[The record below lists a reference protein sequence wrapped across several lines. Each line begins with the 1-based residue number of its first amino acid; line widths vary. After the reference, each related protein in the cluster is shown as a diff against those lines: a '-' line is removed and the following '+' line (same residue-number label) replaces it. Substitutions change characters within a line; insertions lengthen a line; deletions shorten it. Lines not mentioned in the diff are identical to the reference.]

1 MQTSSHIFFFNIKFE
16 YSFIDLLYKHG
27 LSSISL
33 ISLTL
38 LIATS
43 PGNSGDIS
51 PGGICISSRLSVQR
65 DVRRVTTA
73 NSTEQL
79 REGRADIDSTIVRDR
94 KFSCLA
100 AREVDSPRCKH
111 VQIYVKVKKCFI

>member
-1 MQTSSHIFFFNIKFE
+1 MHTSSHIFFFNIKLE
-16 YSFIDLLYKHG
+16 YSFTDLLYRHG
-27 LSSISL
+27 RSSISL

-43 PGNSGDIS
+43 PGNSGDMS
-51 PGGICISSRLSVQR
+51 PGGIGISLRLSVQR
-65 DVRRVTTA
+65 DVRRVASA

-94 KFSCLA
+94 EFSWPA
-100 AREVDSPRCKH
+100 GREVDLPRL
-111 VQIYVKVKKCFI
+111 QARANYLR